1 MASAEEQVKQKVE
14 EIGRDWETFKKENDT
29 RLQKLEKNA
38 GVADVEE
45 KLGKIN
51 TALDGATARLK
62 ELDAEKQAREALEKR
77 LETLEVRGNRPGKS
91 GGASKE
97 AEEYRDAFIGG
108 FMRKGNDTDLLAKA
122 TSVGINTDSGY
133 AVPETLDTEILQLLR
148 NQSPMR
154 QLATVVTV
162 GNEEY
167 KQLVNLN
174 GATGGWVGEADARP
188 ETNTPTLG
196 QFAPNFGELYAN
208 PAATQKA
215 LDDLMFN
222 VETWFGEEVS
232 QVFSEKEGKA
242 FISGTGV
249 AQPKGLLVYPMAA
262 TNDATRPYG
271 TFEKMASAAAG
282 VITGDDLISLVYKL
296 KAGYRQNASMMLNG
310 ATLAA
315 VRKLKDT
322 TGNYLWQPS
331 LQLGVPSLLVGYAV
345 AENEDMPALASG
357 AYAIA
362 FGDFRRAYKIFD
374 VRGIRTLRDPYTHK
388 PYVHFYSTKRVGGGS
403 PNTQAAKFL
412 QIA

>member
-1 MASAEEQVKQKVE
+1 MASPEEQTKQKIE
-14 EIGRDWETFKKENDT
+14 ELGRDWETFKKENDA

-38 GVADVEE
+38 GVADFEE

-51 TALDGATARLK
+51 SAIDGTTTRLK

-77 LETLEVRGNRPGKS
+77 LEAMEVRGNRPGKS

-108 FMRKGNDTDLLAKA
+108 FMRKGNETNLLAKA
-122 TSVGINTDSGY
+122 TSVGVDADGGY
-133 AVPETLDTEILQLLR
+133 AVPETLDTEILKLLR
-148 NQSPMR
+148 DQSPMR

-174 GATGGWVGEADARP
+174 GATGGWVGESDARP
-188 ETNTPTLG
+188 ETNTPKLG
-196 QFAPNFGELYAN
+196 QFAPTFGELYAN

-215 LDDLMFN
+215 LDDMLFN
-222 VETWFGEEVS
+222 VETWFSEEIS
-232 QVFSEKEGKA
+232 QVFSEKEGSA
-242 FISGTGV
+242 FISGTGT
-249 AQPKGLLVYPMAA
+249 AQPKGLLAYTMAA
-262 TNDATRPYG
+262 TGDATRAYG
-271 TFEKMASAAAG
+271 TFEKMSSAAAG
-282 VITGDDLISLVYKL
+282 VISGDDLISLVYKL
-296 KAGYRQNASMMLNG
+296 KAGYRQSASMMLNG

-331 LQLGVPSLLVGYAV
+331 LQLGVPSMLVGYAV

-362 FGDFRRAYKIFD
+362 FSDFKRAYKIFD